1 MALWQNGFRDFST
14 GVKLYGLTAS
24 NNAVASALH
33 SNFAMTGPMRNL
45 TAGEGITD
53 DTASIPSGNRHP
65 VAWMM
70 PQKPGALASR
80 NDIIGTGSAGGAALM
95 VRLAEAGLTGSGD
108 LTATGSLIVQLI
120 AAINGTGE
128 VSDADLKAFLQ
139 LAADLSG
146 DGDVSAATLTG
157 IGAAIAALTGS
168 GTAGGSTL
176 TGIGACSA
184 DLTVTGTGLSTANVG
199 QAVWE
204 YLIGGTEAQDMLA
217 AAGSAGDPWITA
229 LPGAYA
235 PGTAGHTLGNLLA
248 SIGDRLIENGLSQ
261 DEVTRIML
269 AALAGKRQGLGTSTE
284 QYLSQDEGTVRIQF
298 TPSDSS
304 GNGDTVVDG
313 S

>member
-1 MALWQNGFRDFST
+1 MSIACNGQMVFAS
-14 GVKLYGLTAS
+14 GVKSFGATAYLS
-24 NNAVASALH
+24 SYRHTLQG
-33 SNFAMTGPMRNL
+33 NFNSTNTIRNI

-53 DTASIPSGNRHP
+53 DTVGLPSGARHP

-70 PQKPGALASR
+70 PQKAGALASR
-80 NDIIGTGSAGGAALM
+80 NIISGTGSAGGTALM

-168 GTAGGSTL
+168 GTASGSTL
-176 TGIGACSA
+176 TGVGACSA

>member
-1 MALWQNGFRDFST
+1 MALQQNGYRDRSS
-14 GVKLYGLTAS
+14 GVRIFGATIT
-24 NNAVASALH
+24 NNAYPSAGH
-33 SNFAMTGPMRNL
+33 ANFWMTGNIRNVV
-45 TAGEGITD
+45 AGEGMDSETV
-53 DTASIPSGNRHP
+53 SYPSGNRHP

-80 NDIIGTGSAGGAALM
+80 NDITGSGAAGGAALM

-108 LTATGSLIVQLI
+108 LTAVGGLIVQLI

-146 DGDVSAATLTG
+146 DGEVSAATLTG

-168 GTAGGSTL
+168 GTAGGSTA

-184 DLTVTGTGLSTANVG
+184 DLVVTGTGLSTANVG
-199 QAVWE
+199 AAVWE
-204 YLIGGTEAQDMLA
+204 YLIGASEAQDLLA
-217 AAGSAGDPWITA
+217 AAGAAGDPWIAT
-229 LPGAYA
+229 LPGAYGA
-235 PGTAGHTLGNLLA
+235 GTAGNIIGNLLA
-248 SIGDRLIENGLSQ
+248 NIGDRLIENGLTQ

-269 AALAGKRQGLGTSTE
+269 AALAGKRQGLGTATE
-284 QYLSQDEGTVRIQF
+284 QYLSQDESKARITF
-298 TPSDSS
+298 TPTDAN

-313 S
+313 A